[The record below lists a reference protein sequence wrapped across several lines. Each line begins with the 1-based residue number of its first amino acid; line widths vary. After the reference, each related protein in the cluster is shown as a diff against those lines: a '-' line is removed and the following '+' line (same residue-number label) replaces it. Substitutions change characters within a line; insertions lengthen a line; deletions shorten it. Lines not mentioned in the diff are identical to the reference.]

1 MKRKTNEE
9 QEEKREEVE
18 VTIAKNDI
26 GGVNLKLTPEDKNEA
41 GLNKGNT
48 RKLAWAMLQ
57 LTEED

>member
-1 MKRKTNEE
+1 MSKE
-9 QEEKREEVE
+9 QEQKREEVE

-41 GLNKGNT
+41 GLNKSNT